1 MNMKI
6 TIPMPLLV
14 SIDDVG
20 WWKGTD
26 GSGANQPFRTGM
38 PRDHGPEDYLALA
51 ELGKR
56 LDMRLLAGFVLC
68 EWDRDPIL
76 QNLPSST
83 WMGKNWTAP
92 GVDLDRKIKA
102 AEIIQKAEK
111 YIEFGLHGLGHEFW
125 DQGVMQRSEFHDA
138 GCRMRDPDEIRKHLS
153 YFLKIMDQ
161 YDFGSR
167 PKTFIPPALKHSFGG
182 PDQGIQKILAEFG
195 IESVTLL
202 FSKARLY
209 SSPQAGKMAWEN
221 DVLLVDRGES
231 EIPWNRVA
239 AGPEFKFD
247 RPVMALHW
255 ANLLHPDPG
264 QNFLVIEKWADYIKT
279 GIAKRGMLLVQDSGA
294 CFTQYGHYLMSKI
307 KETHGGFSIDLGWM
321 DQVPPRLTKNP
332 VYLKVDMPPG
342 TDLDIYGA
350 EPQPCLRA
358 AEHPFLKLAVPG
370 QSRRIFIRPRSLP

>member
-1 MNMKI
+1 MKI

-20 WWKGTD
+20 WWKGMD
-26 GSGANQPFRTGM
+26 GSGVNQPFRTGM
-38 PRDHGPEDYLALA
+38 PRDHVPEDYLAL
-51 ELGKR
+51 EDLGRR

-68 EWDRDPIL
+68 EWDRDHIL
-76 QNLPSST
+76 RSLPSST

-102 AEIIQKAEK
+102 AEIIKNAENH
-111 YIEFGLHGLGHEFW
+111 IEFGLHGLGHEFW
-125 DQGVMQRSEFHDA
+125 DRGVMQRSEFHDA

-167 PKTFIPPALKHSFGG
+167 PKTFIPPALKHSFGD

-195 IESVTLL
+195 IESITLM

-221 DVLLVDRGES
+221 NVLLVDRGES

-239 AGPEFKFD
+239 AEPEFKFD

-264 QNFLVIEKWADYIKT
+264 QNLSVIEKWADYIKT
-279 GIAKRGMLLVQDSGA
+279 GSAKRGMLLVQDSGA
-294 CFTQYGHYLMSKI
+294 CFTQYAHYLMSEI
-307 KETHGGFSIDLGWM
+307 EEIDGGFSIDLGWM
-321 DQVPPRLTKNP
+321 DQVPPRLSKNP

-350 EPQPCLRA
+350 EPQPCLRP

>member
-1 MNMKI
+1 MKI

-26 GSGANQPFRTGM
+26 GSGVNQPFRTGM
-38 PRDHGPEDYLALA
+38 PRDHVPEDYLALA
-51 ELGKR
+51 DLGR
-56 LDMRLLAGFVLC
+56 CLDMRLLAGFVLC
-68 EWDRDPIL
+68 EWDRGHIL

-83 WMGKNWTAP
+83 WMGKNWTTP
-92 GVDLDRKIKA
+92 GVDVEQKIKA
-102 AEIIQKAEK
+102 AEIIQNSEK

-153 YFLKIMDQ
+153 FFCKIMDQ
-161 YDFGSR
+161 YGFDPR
-167 PKTFIPPALKHSFGG
+167 PKTFIPPALKHSFGD

-195 IESVTLL
+195 IESVTLM
-202 FSKARLY
+202 FSKARLF

-255 ANLLHPDPG
+255 ANLLHPDPE
-264 QNFLVIEKWADYIKT
+264 QNLSVIQKWADYIKT
-279 GIAKRGMLLVQDSGA
+279 GSAKRGMLLVQDSGS
-294 CFTQYGHYLMSKI
+294 CFTQYAHYLMSEI
-307 KETHGGFSIDLGWM
+307 KQTDGGFSIDLGWM
-321 DQVPPRLTKNP
+321 DQVPPRLSKNP

-350 EPQPCLRA
+350 EPQPCLRP
-358 AEHPFLKLAVPG
+358 AEYPFLKLVLPDR
-370 QSRRIFIRPRSLP
+370 SRRIFIRPRSLP